1 MSTLKYV
8 ERAKAIVN
16 SCTVNDIHASNPFIT
31 KLRAE
36 IDVLTQRLTDEARG
50 REKKEKEAE
59 AMGKAMRLV
68 EREKAR
74 AKQEAEAEVARVK
87 EEAEEARR
95 AKEEEVEVARRA
107 KEEEVEVA
115 RRAKEEEVEVARV
128 EAEAREAAL
137 KEEREDLEGERTDL
151 HTVVESLQEVRIIWI
166 IFHSYYYPCAH

>member
-95 AKEEEVEVARRA
+95 AKEEEVEVAR
-107 KEEEVEVA
+107 
-115 RRAKEEEVEVARV
+115 V